1 MEEIY
6 VAPEN
11 LKTSYYRRALKFI
24 SKMFKGGIIL
34 NYTPKITMKELNI
47 RARQAKVGIYVP
59 KTKAREAK
67 NILRS
72 LGFKIVPEN
81 QAIGILDETIIM
93 SLLIPIESEIGIPIG
108 IDISGD
114 HLVTLPLKRV
124 LMYGYVDYRFPIY
137 LATIMDTCWIDTK
150 GFRPR
155 QIDFTHIDRIPIEG
169 MTRYALRELSRVI
182 ASITIGERYASE
194 VFNALTSGGE
204 ELFQDEEVPLLGRE
218 TEALREVLGENGIL
232 SREAGWLR
240 GKIYVDVSHFGAPAI
255 ISAIAAMLLSY
266 SGLVIVNSEVWHSSL
281 LPLINRRE
289 GIFWVSRNP
298 AMQLVKEF
306 EVRIFREG
314 DYFVLSKL
322 VEFEGELR
330 EVRERFIP
338 LWEVKTHGV
347 GGGME
352 SPTSEK
358 RYH

>member
-24 SKMFKGGIIL
+24 SKMFKGGVIL
-34 NYTPKITMKELNI
+34 NYSPKITMKELNI
-47 RARQAKVGIYVP
+47 QARQAKVGIYVP
-59 KTKAREAK
+59 KSKAKEAK
-67 NILRS
+67 SILRS

-81 QAIGILDETIIM
+81 QAVGILDETIIM
-93 SLLIPIESEIGIPIG
+93 SLLSIENEVSVPIG

-114 HLVTLPLKRV
+114 HLVMLPLKRV

-137 LATIMDTCWIDTK
+137 LARIMDVCWIDTK

-155 QIDFTHIDRIPIEG
+155 QIDFTHIDKIPIG
-169 MTRYALRELSRVI
+169 STTRYALRELSRVI
-182 ASITIGERYASE
+182 ASVTIGERYASE
-194 VFNALTSGGE
+194 VFNALTSGGD

-232 SREAGWLR
+232 SREAGRLR

-255 ISAIAAMLLSY
+255 ISAIAATLLNY
-266 SGLVIVNSEVWHSSL
+266 PGFVIINSEVWHPSL

-289 GIFWVSRNP
+289 GLFWVSRNP

-306 EVRIFREG
+306 EVRIFHEG
-314 DYFVLSKL
+314 DHFVLSKL

-352 SPTSEK
+352 SSASEK
-358 RYH
+358 QYH